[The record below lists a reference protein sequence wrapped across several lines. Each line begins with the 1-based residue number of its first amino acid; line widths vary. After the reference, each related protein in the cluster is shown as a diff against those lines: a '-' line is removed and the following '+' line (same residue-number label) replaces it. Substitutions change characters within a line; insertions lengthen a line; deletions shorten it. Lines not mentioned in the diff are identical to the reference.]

1 MEMDKQI
8 GACWK
13 ITQKTLYLCKM
24 DGQEIKS
31 RLGVIWE
38 LFDDILGG
46 QQWAF
51 DGVQSHT
58 CGLKIQCILVH
69 ELWFRKWVYSQG
81 ESLPSKNGNIMG
93 MSVNK

>member
-1 MEMDKQI
+1 MLKNSTE
-8 GACWK
+8 
-13 ITQKTLYLCKM
+13 TLYLCKL
-24 DGQEIKS
+24 DGQGIKS

-58 CGLKIQCILVH
+58 SGLKIQCILVH
-69 ELWFRKWVYSQG
+69 ELCFRK
-81 ESLPSKNGNIMG
+81 
-93 MSVNK
+93 